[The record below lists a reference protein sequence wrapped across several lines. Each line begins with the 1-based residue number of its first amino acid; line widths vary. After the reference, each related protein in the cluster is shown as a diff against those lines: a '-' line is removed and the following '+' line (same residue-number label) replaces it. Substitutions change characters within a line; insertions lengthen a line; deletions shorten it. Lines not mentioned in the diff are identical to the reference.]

1 MMSETFFEE
10 LGIQEPA
17 YNLGVGLGTHAQ
29 QTADIL
35 VKLYSI
41 FLSEIPDAAIILG
54 HEFIPCRS
62 VGGVKA
68 HDLGCSHRTR

>member
-17 YNLGVGLGTHAQ
+17 YNLGVGSGKHAQ

-35 VKLYSI
+35 LELESV
-41 FLSEIPDAAIILG
+41 FLFEKPDVVIILG
-54 HEFIPCRS
+54 HEFNPCSS
-62 VGGVKA
+62 VSGVKA
-68 HDLGCSHRTR
+68 HDLDRSHRTR

>member
-17 YNLGVGLGTHAQ
+17 YNLGVGSGTHAQ

-35 VKLYSI
+35 VKLESV
-41 FLSEIPDAAIILG
+41 FLFEKPDMVIIRGARLQPSQEG
-54 HEFIPCRS
+54 
-62 VGGVKA
+62 
-68 HDLGCSHRTR
+68 